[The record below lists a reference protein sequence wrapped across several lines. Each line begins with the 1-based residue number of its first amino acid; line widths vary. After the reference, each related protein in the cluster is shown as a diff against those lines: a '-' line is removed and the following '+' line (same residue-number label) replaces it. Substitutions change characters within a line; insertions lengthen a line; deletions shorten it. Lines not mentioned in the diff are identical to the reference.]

1 MQVNNYQA
9 IVVSGIVRAYAIF
22 TYFCGGIQWS
32 SVGQNNLAVVGFN
45 AGTSSDNVESFFKN
59 YRLSGLEGV
68 GGNVSCEVKTSNI
81 TNLIIRLPATEFVE
95 QSNKLNCILA
105 LQEDTAIL
113 GGETTHA
120 QLSEMLDHCPC
131 TREQAVE
138 DNARFI
144 PQLCPNMMV
153 FDCFISASPKMLEI
167 LSTNMTLMVTQ
178 QCCYQT
184 M

>member
-9 IVVSGIVRAYAIF
+9 IVVSGVLRAYAIF

-32 SVGQNNLAVVGFN
+32 SVGQNGWAVVGFN

-81 TNLIIRLPATEFVE
+81 TNLIIRLPATEFPE
-95 QSNKLNCILA
+95 QKNKLNCILA
-105 LQEDTAIL
+105 LQEDRAIL

-120 QLSEMLDHCPC
+120 ELAEMLDPCPC
-131 TREQAVE
+131 TRKQAVE
-138 DNARFI
+138 ENARFV
-144 PQLCPNMMV
+144 PQTCPNT
-153 FDCFISASPKMLEI
+153 DCFISASPKIFEI
-167 LSTNMTLMVTQ
+167 LSTKTTLTVTQ
-178 QCCYQT
+178 QCCYQA